1 MKTPLRSLFSL
12 AALALSLPLGA
23 AEAPAAA
30 SPHDSPDHAPKPERH
45 MTVRHFAERMIERE
59 KAPFLGVE
67 TARITPALTA
77 QLALPRNVGLVV
89 REIVPDSPAAPVLQQ
104 HDILIK
110 LDDQWLIESRQFAV
124 LVRNHQV
131 GDEVTLTF
139 VRGGKQAT
147 AKVKLIEREVPKL
160 AFGGGGPLDRF
171 EHAEATP
178 FPGGG
183 TKRVLPLL
191 SHEGRFGGL
200 SEDGEGPGFR
210 ATALGTGTSNM
221 VFDDDHGVLEL
232 TIRQGKKS
240 LVARNKKGEQVF
252 SGPIDT
258 PAECAKM
265 PEDVKAR
272 LEQIQKLD
280 HFRFQPGPDFEES
293 IRLARP
299 EPIALPLPGEAH
311 DTESGAL

>member
-1 MKTPLRSLFSL
+1 MKTPLCFLFSL
-12 AALALSLPLGA
+12 AALAASLPLRA
-23 AEAPAAA
+23 ADTPATTL
-30 SPHDSPDHAPKPERH
+30 PHDPADRGPKPERH
-45 MTVRHFAERMIERE
+45 VTVRHFAERMMERE

-67 TARITPALTA
+67 TARVTPALTA

-124 LVRNHQV
+124 LVRNHQA

-139 VRGGKQAT
+139 VRAGKQAT

-160 AFGGGGPLDRF
+160 AFGGGGPLDHF
-171 EHAEATP
+171 EHAEVAP
-178 FPGGG
+178 FPVGG
-183 TKRVLPLL
+183 TRRVLPLL
-191 SHEGRFGGL
+191 SHEGPAGGL
-200 SEDGEGPGFR
+200 PDVGEGPAFR

-221 VFDDDHGVLEL
+221 VFDDEHGVLEL
-232 TIRQGKKS
+232 TIRHGKKS
-240 LVARNKKGEQVF
+240 LVARNEKGEQVF

-258 PAECAKM
+258 PAECEKM
-265 PEDVKAR
+265 PNDVKAR
-272 LEQIQKLD
+272 LEQIQKFD
-280 HFRFQPGPDFEES
+280 NFRFQPGPDFEES

-299 EPIALPLPGEAH
+299 EPIALPLPSEAR
-311 DTESGAL
+311 DGESGAL